1 MSVYRVSYR
10 YANSLMQ
17 LAIEKKIYDKVAKDA
32 ELVFG
37 ALESSK
43 ELRTVL
49 KSPVVKSTE
58 KVKLIVAIFSK
69 KVSEETEKFL
79 EFVIEK
85 GREDILFE
93 IFKEFMNLRD
103 KKEGIVRSKIVSAV
117 ELTED
122 VKKKITAKLEK
133 QTEKTVHSNYVVNEK
148 IIGGFIAEVGDT
160 VYDSSIRHQLKLLR
174 KKFSE
179 EISISNN

>member
-17 LAIEKKIYDKVAKDA
+17 LAVEKNIYDKVAKDA
-32 ELVFG
+32 ELIYN
-37 ALESSK
+37 ALDSSR
-43 ELRTVL
+43 ELRVVL
-49 KSPVVKSTE
+49 KSPVIKSTE
-58 KVKLIVAIFSK
+58 KTKLISAIFAK
-69 KVSEETEKFL
+69 NVSPETEKFL

-103 KKEGIVRSKIVSAV
+103 KREGIIRTKVVSAV
-117 ELTED
+117 DLNDEI
-122 VKKKITAKLEK
+122 KNKITSQLEQKTAKK
-133 QTEKTVHSNYVVNEK
+133 VVSSYVVNEK

-160 VYDSSIRHQLKLLR
+160 VFDSSVRHQLQLLR

>member
-1 MSVYRVSYR
+1 MNVYRVSYR

-17 LAIEKKIYDKVAKDA
+17 LAEEKKIYSKIAKDA
-32 ELVFG
+32 ELVYN

-43 ELRTVL
+43 ELRAVL
-49 KSPVVKSTE
+49 KSPVVKSSE
-58 KVKLIVAIFSK
+58 KTKLISSIFSQK
-69 KVSEETEKFL
+69 IASETEKFL
-79 EFVIEK
+79 EFVVEK

-103 KKEGIVRSKIVSAV
+103 KKEGIIRSNIVSAV
-117 ELTED
+117 ELTD
-122 VKKKITAKLEK
+122 TVKKKITTKLEN
-133 QTEKTVHSNYVVNEK
+133 QTKKTVESNYFVDEK
-148 IIGGFIAEVGDT
+148 IIGGFIAKVGDT
-160 VYDSSIRHQLKLLR
+160 VYDSSIKHQLSLLR

>member
-17 LAIEKKIYDKVAKDA
+17 LAEEKKIYGKIVQDA

-43 ELRTVL
+43 ELRVIL
-49 KSPVVKSTE
+49 KSPVIKSTE
-58 KVKLIVAIFSK
+58 KTKLVSTIFAK
-69 KVSEETEKFL
+69 KVSIETEKFL

-93 IFKEFMNLRD
+93 IFKEFINLRD
-103 KKEGIVRSKIVSAV
+103 KKEGILRTRIVSAV
-117 ELTED
+117 ELTEP
-122 VKKKITAKLEK
+122 VKKKITTKLEK
-133 QTEKTVHSNYVVNEK
+133 QTEKTVQANYVVNEK
-148 IIGGFIAEVGDT
+148 IIGGFIAEVGDK
-160 VYDSSIRHQLKLLR
+160 VYDASISHQLKLLR